1 MELLNE
7 GGLLAFVT
15 SRGVADTPSNKFVRE
30 YLVNHADLISA
41 IRMPDTLFMYT
52 SGIEVGSDLL
62 IFQKHTHKAALSQRE
77 QLFLQVGRE
86 KADTTG
92 AMTEYANKL
101 FTLPKTTLATGSRIA
116 MNQYGKYVRKYQW
129 QGDENAMSQYLA
141 ALLKLDFGRYF
152 RKSLFTSEGQDGI
165 HTQMSLFGSV
175 AVKQPPKG
183 RRAYTD
189 EPEAWMKEGAM
200 VLFEGQ
206 VGIIRYRKSE
216 LYQETAT
223 DFVPV
228 DEGKVNT
235 ERANDYFSIRK
246 AYFELAIKEQEEQT
260 EQPHLRERLNAC
272 YDALSPNGAFS
283 TLMTTRSLSCLT
295 ASAWK
300 CSRLKCRSRATYSNP
315 TSCVSL

>member
-1 MELLNE
+1 
-7 GGLLAFVT
+7 
-15 SRGVADTPSNKFVRE
+15 
-30 YLVNHADLISA
+30 
-41 IRMPDTLFMYT
+41 
-52 SGIEVGSDLL
+52 
-62 IFQKHTHKAALSQRE
+62 
-77 QLFLQVGRE
+77 
-86 KADTTG
+86 
-92 AMTEYANKL
+92 
-101 FTLPKTTLATGSRIA
+101 
-116 MNQYGKYVRKYQW
+116 
-129 QGDENAMSQYLA
+129 MSQYLA

-246 AYFELAIKEQEEQT
+246 HI
-260 EQPHLRERLNAC
+260 LNLQSKSRRNRRNSRIC
-272 YDALSPNGAFS
+272 VNG
-283 TLMTTRSLSCLT
+283 
-295 ASAWK
+295 
-300 CSRLKCRSRATYSNP
+300 
-315 TSCVSL
+315 